1 MIGQF
6 LTAKEIK
13 LERYALKSH
22 CRHRFN
28 NLQCNFTLDCYKL
41 KIKIFKN
48 LLYLN
53 VKTVKNKKVT
63 F

>member
-13 LERYALKSH
+13 LKRYALKSH

-28 NLQCNFTLDCYKL
+28 NLQCNFTPDCYKL
-41 KIKIFKN
+41 KIKIF
-48 LLYLN
+48 
-53 VKTVKNKKVT
+53 
-63 F
+63 